1 MWHLNKNRPGQLFE
15 DLFSLFVEIPE
26 IYKKN
31 EMDNLESVPMI
42 PKIPRMLGA
51 KMTSRLMKV
60 SSTKAM
66 AMWRG
71 QLKVLLGN
79 AIC

>member
-1 MWHLNKNRPGQLFE
+1 
-15 DLFSLFVEIPE
+15 
-26 IYKKN
+26 
-31 EMDNLESVPMI
+31 MDNLESVPMI